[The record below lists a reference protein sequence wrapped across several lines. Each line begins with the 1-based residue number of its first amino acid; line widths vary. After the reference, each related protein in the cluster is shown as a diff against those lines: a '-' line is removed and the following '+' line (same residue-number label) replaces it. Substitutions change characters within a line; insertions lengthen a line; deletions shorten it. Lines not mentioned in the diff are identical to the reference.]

1 MDLPTI
7 TPSIFE
13 LIRDLIFLTS
23 SMEEIPPDIIKGI
36 FTLLDNSIVSF
47 IFGPFF
53 VPSLLISV

>member
-7 TPSIFE
+7 TPSILE
-13 LIRDLIFLTS
+13 LLIDLIFLIS
-23 SMEEIPPDIIKGI
+23 SMEDTPPDIIKGI
-36 FTLLDNSIVSF
+36 FTLFDSSIVSF